1 MKLTAQ
7 KYISPSLN
15 QGSFD
20 NVIIRDVSITH
31 KRFEKF
37 LSIGFEMY
45 YMKNEIK
52 VLLDYAEMMFKG
64 MEDDIVS
71 SNQTT
76 LMSIPNP
83 DYDSQL
89 EGSEERITVTMFGY
103 LESNNGVMPSDFTI
117 VDYGYPTYEKVM
129 GYFNGGTLDNPE
141 ITITEPLAIGFILN
155 KLIMNE
161 EPVGN
166 QFTITE

>member
-1 MKLTAQ
+1 MKLTTQ
-7 KYISPSLN
+7 KYESPLEN

-20 NVIIRDVSITH
+20 NVIIQDVAITH
-31 KRFEKF
+31 RRLDKF
-37 LSIGFEMY
+37 LSIRFEMSCI
-45 YMKNEIK
+45 KNNKKVIICIK
-52 VLLDYAEMMFKG
+52 EMMFIG

-89 EGSEERITVTMFGY
+89 EGSEERITVPMFGY